1 MNQGVIEMQIWQ
13 FSLIYLLL
21 LIVLYIMKK
30 CQMQQSKLLVLA
42 SVRMT
47 AQLTLAGLLL
57 TYIFKNPHPV
67 LTLGYIFS
75 MIGFAIYRV
84 LSQNPTLNQNLKQ
97 SSRYP

>member
-47 AQLTLAGLLL
+47 AQLTLA
-57 TYIFKNPHPV
+57 
-67 LTLGYIFS
+67 
-75 MIGFAIYRV
+75 
-84 LSQNPTLNQNLKQ
+84 
-97 SSRYP
+97 